1 MAPFAGRVRDGQ
13 FRFRG
18 ESFQLPLDLPP
29 HAIHGTVYRQPW
41 TIVDDATIAI
51 RLGDPWPFPG
61 TVVQRFSLEPDSM
74 RVTMSLRAEQP
85 MPASIGWHPWFRRRL
100 TESGDDVDLQFDA
113 ELMFERDAT
122 GIPTGQLVGPT
133 ERPWDD
139 CFTGVRAD
147 PVVRWGND
155 LELTIGSSCDCWVVF
170 DQRPDGICV
179 EPQTAPPDALNHE
192 PAIVEPG
199 KPLIATM
206 EWRWK
211 TG

>member
-61 TVVQRFSLEPDSM
+61 TVVQRFSLESDSM

-100 TESGDDVDLQFDA
+100 TESGDDVDVQFDA

-122 GIPTGQLVGPT
+122 GSRPAGWSGRPNGHGTTASPVFVPT
-133 ERPWDD
+133 R
-139 CFTGVRAD
+139 
-147 PVVRWGND
+147 
-155 LELTIGSSCDCWVVF
+155 SCGGGTTWS
-170 DQRPDGICV
+170 
-179 EPQTAPPDALNHE
+179 
-192 PAIVEPG
+192 
-199 KPLIATM
+199 
-206 EWRWK
+206 
-211 TG
+211 